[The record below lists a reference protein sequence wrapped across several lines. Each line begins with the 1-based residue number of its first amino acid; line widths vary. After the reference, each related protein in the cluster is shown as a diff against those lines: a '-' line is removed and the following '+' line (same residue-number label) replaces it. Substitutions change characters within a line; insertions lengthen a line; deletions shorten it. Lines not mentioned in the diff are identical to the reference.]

1 MAGLFSPRGAKPP
14 SGGPLVNAPRVI
26 IYFLLVFV
34 GVHVIGAVVDETAQA
49 WIRFNF
55 SLTPLFIVN
64 ATGIG
69 ADMLWLPPW
78 LTLLTYAF
86 LHADITHV
94 VLNSLWFL
102 VFGTVVARRVGGLR
116 LSGLFA
122 VSALVGG
129 LVHVACHWDAIQP
142 VIGAS
147 AAVAGLMGAAFR
159 FILVGGF
166 DADRRVQL
174 LPLTSRP
181 ILIATLIW
189 LAFNVVS
196 GVTGFSPSG
205 FGMSI
210 AWEAHLGGYFAG
222 LVLFPFFDRGL
233 RVIK

>member
-1 MAGLFSPRGAKPP
+1 MAGLFSPRGATP
-14 SGGPLVNAPRVI
+14 SPRAPLVNAPRVI
-26 IYFLLVFV
+26 LYFLLVFV
-34 GVHVIGAVVDETAQA
+34 VVHIIGAVVDETAQA
-49 WIRFNF
+49 WMRFNF

-78 LTLLTYAF
+78 LTLVTYAF
-86 LHADITHV
+86 LHADVTHLV
-94 VLNSLWFL
+94 VNALWFL

-116 LSGLFA
+116 LTGLFA

-129 LVHVACHWDAIQP
+129 LVHVVCHWGDIQP

-166 DADRRVQL
+166 DADRRVPL

-181 ILIATLIW
+181 ILIASLIW
-189 LAFNVVS
+189 LAFNVVF

-205 FGMSI
+205 FGADV